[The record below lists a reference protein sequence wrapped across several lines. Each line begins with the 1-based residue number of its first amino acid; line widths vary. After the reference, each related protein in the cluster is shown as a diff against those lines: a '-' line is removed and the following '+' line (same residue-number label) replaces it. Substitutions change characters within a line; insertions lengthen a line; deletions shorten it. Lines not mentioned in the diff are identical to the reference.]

1 MNDAANLQIDRYEIR
16 EKLGTGGMARVY
28 RAWDTVLKRYV
39 AIKVLHEH
47 LADDPSFKERFERE
61 AQFIAGFNH
70 PNIVQV
76 HDFNLTDKQGSPL
89 YYMVMSL
96 IPGRTLRDLIE
107 EANRTGKPIPRSRIL
122 KIMLDLTAALG
133 YAHARGMAHRDVKP
147 GNVLIDE
154 NDRAVLTDFGIARLI
169 QSNRL
174 TQDGVSTG
182 TPIYMSPEQASGQ
195 AGDGRSDLYSLSII
209 LYEMLTGRPP
219 FQEESGLAIML
230 RHLNEP
236 VPPLSQVLSSEEPAL
251 DAFLA
256 KALAKDPQD
265 RIQTAQD
272 YADQLRSAFGE
283 ASLQDNPADS
293 RTVSLPASAPAS
305 TGSAPVSTA
314 IPPVTTTGNPVLQ
327 TLTQTALAH
336 PRTSWSL
343 LILVMVIITGLFIVV
358 LINQQTVSSLLSEP
372 NRSISQTLATPEIP
386 NIPANRYFRST
397 FRESDPTRVN
407 WPLGEFGSLTRTI
420 TDDAHLRLESNAP
433 NRATTT
439 IYQTSEIYGNVSVA
453 VEGYLEE
460 TSAEASAYG
469 IIFRYQDEDN
479 YNVFA
484 IDGTGRFSIWVR
496 ERGVWRELRGL
507 EDNWTSHSAIRP
519 LGSSNRMSIDVIG
532 NRFTGYVNNQQ
543 VVTVTDETLSAGGVG
558 IYFATDNG
566 PAVAMIDVFQ
576 VYQSVPSMTGP

>member
-39 AIKVLHEH
+39 AIKVLHDH

-76 HDFNLTDKQGSPL
+76 HDFNLTDKQGFPL

-96 IPGRTLRDLIE
+96 IPGKTLRDLIE
-107 EANRTGKPIPRSRIL
+107 DANRTGKPIARSRIL

-169 QSNRL
+169 QSTRL

-209 LYEMLTGRPP
+209 LYEILSGKPP
-219 FQEESGLAIML
+219 FHDESGLAVML
-230 RHLNEP
+230 KHLNEP
-236 VPPLSQVLSSEEPAL
+236 VPSLSSSINRDEAAL
-251 DAFLA
+251 DQFLA
-256 KALAKDPQD
+256 KALAKAPED
-265 RIQTAQD
+265 RIQTALE
-272 YADQLRSAFGE
+272 YADELRAAFGE
-283 ASLQDNPADS
+283 MQGTDKLSDS
-293 RTVSLPASAPAS
+293 RTITFSVAGNPSSAPSTSTLPAN
-305 TGSAPVSTA
+305 TGMT
-314 IPPVTTTGNPVLQ
+314 NPVLQ

-343 LILVMVIITGLFIVV
+343 LILVIVIIVGLFVVV
-358 LINQQTVSSLLSEP
+358 LINQQTVSSLLSQP
-372 NRSISQTLATPEIP
+372 GLRDQSLTIVPGGIP
-386 NIPANRYFRST
+386 NIPTNRYFRSS
-397 FRESDPTRVN
+397 FSENDPTRVN
-407 WPLGEFGSLTRTI
+407 WQIGDFGVIVREFTEDGYLQLSS
-420 TDDAHLRLESNAP
+420 DAR

-439 IYQTSEIYGNVSVA
+439 IYATEEIYRNVSVA
-453 VEGYLEE
+453 VEGYLTEDSE
-460 TSAEASAYG
+460 VASAYG
-469 IIFRYQDEDN
+469 VIFRYQDEDN

-484 IDGTGRFSIWVR
+484 MDGAQRFSIWVR
-496 ERGVWRELRGL
+496 ENAIWRELRGSD
-507 EDNWTSHSAIRP
+507 ENWTFDDAIEP
-519 LGSSNRMSIDVIG
+519 LGSENRLSVDIIG
-532 NRFTGYVNNQQ
+532 DRFTGYINNQR
-543 VVTVTDETLSAGGVG
+543 VIVIEDATFEEGGVG
-558 IYFATDNG
+558 IYFATDDG
-566 PAVAMIDVFQ
+566 PATAMIDTFQ